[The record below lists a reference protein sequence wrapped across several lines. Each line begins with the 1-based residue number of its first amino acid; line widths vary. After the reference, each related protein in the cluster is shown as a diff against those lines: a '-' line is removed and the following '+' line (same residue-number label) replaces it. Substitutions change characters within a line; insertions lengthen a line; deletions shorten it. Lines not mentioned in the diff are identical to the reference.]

1 MSGKKPINVE
11 IKRINRSS
19 IYRHFFQNTALTK
32 QNLVS
37 DLQLCLPTVTKNIDA
52 LVADGLIEK
61 SGSQEHTGGRRATTY
76 SIVRD
81 ARIALG
87 IDVTNNHV
95 TVVATDLTDGNLSAF
110 FEGLKAGEG
119 AFKKAWDVYLDY
131 LDNVKERAAR
141 LNTFSND
148 ADYLKTCSYKKESI
162 AAGAALTLSKLLLNP
177 SELPQEN
184 ALYIQSKKDRHKISW
199 LLSLSR
205 YFVSILL
212 ITLL

>member
-61 SGSQEHTGGRRATTY
+61 SGSQGHTGGRRATTY

-95 TVVATDLTDGNLSAF
+95 TVVATDLTGSIIASTRHRMKFEATDAYYQYVANTLAALVQNSGLNKDHILSIGI
-110 FEGLKAGEG
+110 GLPALVDADRKSV
-119 AFKKAWDVYLDY
+119 FS
-131 LDNVKERAAR
+131 AR
-141 LNTFSND
+141 LST
-148 ADYLKTCSYKKESI
+148 
-162 AAGAALTLSKLLLNP
+162 
-177 SELPQEN
+177 
-184 ALYIQSKKDRHKISW
+184 
-199 LLSLSR
+199 
-205 YFVSILL
+205 
-212 ITLL
+212 